1 MARET
6 LKASE
11 LIRILQQSLE
21 MYGDRPVYFSDGF
34 HRYGATCHAESA
46 PNFDAPKAMLM
57 KAFNL
62 DTGID
67 GPRRPLEM

>member
-6 LKASE
+6 LQASE
-11 LIRILQQSLE
+11 LIKILQESIE
-21 MYGDRPVYFSDGF
+21 RYGDRPVYFSDGF
-34 HRYGATCHAESA
+34 YRYGATCHAESA
-46 PNFDAPKAMLM
+46 PNFDAPKAMLVTT
-57 KAFNL
+57 FSL